1 MTSDALSCLL
11 VCSAL
16 QEAMFS
22 NRRLL
27 YAFDRS
33 MVGVDVE
40 NRKLNILQTAFHAG
54 QPAVAT

>member
-16 QEAMFS
+16 QVAMFS

-54 QPAVAT
+54 QSATAT